1 MPKHIYASSH
11 LDLQVVPL
19 GAPRREVECDFCYAP
34 SGRHGRYPDLDRS
47 VISSTYG
54 RVDVYNDALGASQVL
69 SITLALAYDVVAW
82 M

>member
-1 MPKHIYASSH
+1 MPKYIYSSSH

-19 GAPRREVECDFCYAP
+19 GAPHREVECDFCYAP